1 MILGQPDPEVPQ
13 FPPMFR
19 GEPLRANLDPFS
31 KAISS
36 AMRGID
42 PGLIVWSEDKN
53 TAKAALVLAPEEP
66 LETAIGAVFAA
77 FLGLSDSLGALAP
90 PEVAV
95 HFQWPDRIKVNGGL
109 CGRIKIAADTT
120 MPDQEPNWIVIGI
133 ELPLLP
139 DHEYEPGDSPNE
151 TTLVEEGCGE
161 ITRTQLIEGWSR
173 HTLVWINRYVDDG
186 FAPLHAA
193 WRSKCDSLGEPVEI
207 PRKGVFMG
215 LDELGGML
223 LKDDN
228 GTHIIP
234 LTQQLEATA

>member
-1 MILGQPDPEVPQ
+1 MIIGQPDPETPQ

-19 GEPLRANLDPFS
+19 GEALRANLDPFS

-42 PGLIVWSEDKN
+42 PGLVVWSEDKN
-53 TAKAALVLAPEEP
+53 TARAALVLAPEDP
-66 LETAIGAVFAA
+66 LENAIGVAFAA
-77 FLGLSDSLGALAP
+77 LLGLSDSLGALAP

-109 CGRIKIAADTT
+109 CGRLRVAAETT
-120 MPDQEPNWIVIGI
+120 VPDEEPNWIVIGI
-133 ELPLLP
+133 EMPLLP
-139 DHEYEPGDSPNE
+139 DHEHEPGNSPDQ

-161 ITRTQLIEGWSR
+161 ITKAQLIESWSR
-173 HTLVWINRYVDDG
+173 HTLVWINRFVDDG

-193 WRSKCDSLGEPVEI
+193 WRSKCDSLGETVNV
-207 PRKGVFMG
+207 PREGTFMG

-223 LKDDN
+223 LKDDS

-234 LTQQLEATA
+234 LTRLLEKTA

>member
-1 MILGQPDPEVPQ
+1 MIIGQPDPETPQ

-19 GEPLRANLDPFS
+19 GEALRANLDPFA
-31 KAISS
+31 KAIST

-42 PGLIVWSEDKN
+42 PGLIVWSEDKS

-66 LETAIGAVFAA
+66 LKQAIGVVFAA

-109 CGRIKIAADTT
+109 CGRLRVAAETT
-120 MPDQEPNWIVIGI
+120 VPDQEPNWIVVGI
-133 ELPLLP
+133 EVPLLP
-139 DHEYEPGDSPNE
+139 DHGHEPGNDPDQ

-161 ITRTQLIEGWSR
+161 ITRAQLIESWSR

-193 WRSKCDSLGEPVEI
+193 WRSKCDSLGESVET
-207 PRKGVFMG
+207 PQQGTFMG

-223 LKDDN
+223 LKDDS

-234 LTQQLEATA
+234 LTRLLEKTA

>member
-1 MILGQPDPEVPQ
+1 MILGQPDPEIPQ

-19 GEPLRANLDPFS
+19 GEALRANLDPFS

-42 PGLIVWSEDKN
+42 PGLIVWSEDKS

-66 LETAIGAVFAA
+66 LETSIGAVFAA

-95 HFQWPDRIKVNGGL
+95 HFRWPDRIKVNGGL
-109 CGRIKIAADTT
+109 CGRIKVAADTAN
-120 MPDQEPNWIVIGI
+120 PAQEPNWIVIGI

-139 DHEYEPGDSPNE
+139 DHGHEPGDSPDQ

-161 ITRTQLIEGWSR
+161 ITRAQLIESWSR

-193 WRSKCDSLGEPVEI
+193 WRSKCDTLGEHIETPQ
-207 PRKGVFMG
+207 KGVFMG

-223 LKDDN
+223 IKDDS

-234 LTQQLEATA
+234 LTRLLETTA